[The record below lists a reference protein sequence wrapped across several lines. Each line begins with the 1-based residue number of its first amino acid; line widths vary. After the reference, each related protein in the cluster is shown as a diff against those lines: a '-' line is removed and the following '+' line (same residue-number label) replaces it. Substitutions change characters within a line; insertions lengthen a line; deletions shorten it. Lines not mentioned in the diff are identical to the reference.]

1 MSLNPSH
8 LRGDLLL
15 RNLALVNPGSAL
27 WRLAQRAG
35 GVLVAVACGVLLAA
49 CQPPPPPTLKV
60 GMNSWIGFDP
70 LVLARDRELLDRRL
84 VKVVEL
90 SSSSETLRSFRN
102 GLIDA
107 AALTLDEA
115 LRLAD
120 EGQDLRVVA
129 LLDASAGADVVMA
142 RPDIDGPQ
150 ALKGE
155 TVAVESSTV
164 GALMLYRLLQ
174 AGGLQASDVTVL
186 NVQAGLH
193 LEALNQ
199 GRAAAAITYQPLAET
214 LRREGFKPIFDS
226 ANMSDELLDVLVV
239 RAQVL
244 RERPAQVDHLV
255 AAWREGLAL
264 FNRDRQ
270 NVASELARGADMSPE
285 DYLGTLQGLAFYS
298 LNDSLT
304 ELGGQP
310 PGLARNG
317 QRLVQ
322 TLLSAGA
329 IGTAPDWTQL
339 VDPGPVRRVQAQGG
353 GQ

>member
-1 MSLNPSH
+1 MSPKPSRSCGDFLQH
-8 LRGDLLL
+8 ILARVNLGPELRRVG
-15 RNLALVNPGSAL
+15 
-27 WRLAQRAG
+27 QRAG
-35 GVLVAVACGVLLAA
+35 GVLVAVACSLLLVA
-49 CQPPPPPTLKV
+49 CQPPPAPTFKV
-60 GMNSWIGFDP
+60 GMNSWIGYDP
-70 LVLARDRELLDRRL
+70 LVLARDRELIDRRL

-142 RPDIDGPQ
+142 RSGIDGPQ

-174 AGGLQASDVTVL
+174 AGGLQPSDITVL
-186 NVQAGLH
+186 NLQTGLH
-193 LEALNQ
+193 LEALKQ

-214 LRREGFKPIFDS
+214 LRREGFQPIFDS
-226 ANMSDELLDVLVV
+226 AGMSDELLDVLVV
-239 RAQVL
+239 RARVL
-244 RERPAQVDHLV
+244 RERPEQVDHLV
-255 AAWREGLAL
+255 TAWRDGLAL

-270 NVASELARGADMSPE
+270 NVASELARGADMSPQ
-285 DYLGTLQGLAFYS
+285 DYLATLRGLAFYS
-298 LNDSLT
+298 LSDSLA
-304 ELGGQP
+304 ELGGEP

-317 QRLVQ
+317 RRLVQ

-329 IGTAPDWTQL
+329 IGSPPDWTQL
-339 VDPGPVRRVQAQGG
+339 VDPGPARRVQAQGDA
-353 GQ
+353 Q